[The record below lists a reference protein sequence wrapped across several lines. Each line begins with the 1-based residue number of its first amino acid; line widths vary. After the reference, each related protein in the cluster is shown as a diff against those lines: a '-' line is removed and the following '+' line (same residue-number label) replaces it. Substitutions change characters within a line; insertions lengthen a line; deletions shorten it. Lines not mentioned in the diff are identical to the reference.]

1 MFRAAQ
7 AGHEQEKV
15 IPFMK
20 ILFYIT
26 AFIVLAFML
35 ISCEPERE
43 IIESEEGTIEIK
55 EDTNKADITVSTE
68 KGESLTMT
76 VLKGKLP
83 EDWPA
88 DIPVIPGGEISFS
101 QTAGSEG
108 MQQVHL
114 QTDRSVDEAFQYYKE
129 KLESS
134 GWSVGNTMSMPM
146 MNMFT
151 AQKAGKKVMVQV
163 AQTEERTFIQIA
175 VEQ

>member
-15 IPFMK
+15 ITMK
-20 ILFYIT
+20 IPFYIT
-26 AFIVLAFML
+26 IFIVLAFVL

-76 VLKGKLP
+76 VHKGRLP
-83 EDWPA
+83 EDWPS

-101 QTAGSEG
+101 QSSGSEG
-108 MQQVHL
+108 MQQVQL
-114 QTDRSVDEAFQYYKE
+114 QTDRSVDEAFQYYRE
-129 KLESS
+129 KLQSS
-134 GWSVGNTMSMPM
+134 GWSVGDTMSMHM
-146 MNMFT
+146 MNMVT
-151 AQKAGKKVMVQV
+151 AEKAEKKVIVQV
-163 AQTEERTFIQIA
+163 AQAEDRTFVQIA

>member
-1 MFRAAQ
+1 MIM
-7 AGHEQEKV
+7 K
-15 IPFMK
+15 IPF
-20 ILFYIT
+20 YVT
-26 AFIVLAFML
+26 TFIVVAFAL

-43 IIESEEGTIEIK
+43 IIETDEGTIEITQDNDK
-55 EDTNKADITVSTE
+55 TDITVKTE
-68 KGESLTMT
+68 VGESLTMT
-76 VLKGKLP
+76 VHKGKLP
-83 EDWPA
+83 EGWPS
-88 DIPVIPGGEISFS
+88 DIPVIPGGTISFS

-129 KLESS
+129 KLEAG

-146 MNMFT
+146 MNMVT

-163 AQTEERTFIQIA
+163 AEAEEKTFVQIA